1 MFSFAALLYPI
12 ITAGFQE
19 PLDWETGLDEEMY
32 NLQSEPTFYNSYL
45 AGLRQLL
52 GLFSSC
58 DSVPSHSF
66 YEQKYYFGTCVIV
79 GFKM

>member
-1 MFSFAALLYPI
+1 MTNTLNGHDEKAAFQSTVLAPPLMFSFAALLCPI

-19 PLDWETGLDEEMY
+19 PLNWEKGLDEEIY

-45 AGLRQLL
+45 A
-52 GLFSSC
+52 
-58 DSVPSHSF
+58 
-66 YEQKYYFGTCVIV
+66 V